1 MPTTSA
7 SAAARDAVD
16 QPTVDQLPLELTLAC
31 SRFARL
37 AIRGADVGV
46 SSVTWRIAAA
56 LDQRGELRVS
66 EIATLEQVTR
76 PSATTAVQRLEEAGL
91 VERRTDPSDSRSS
104 LVRLTERGSDQ
115 LREWRRRLSA
125 TVEGLLAD
133 LDDDD
138 RGALRRTA
146 EILYGILATAD
157 IAGGTEPLP
166 FGDHALGDAPTARA
180 AAASHH

>member
-1 MPTTSA
+1 MI
-7 SAAARDAVD
+7 
-16 QPTVDQLPLELTLAC
+16 DQLPLELTLAC

-56 LDQRGELRVS
+56 LDQRGELRIS

-104 LVRLTERGSDQ
+104 LVRLTERGADQ

-125 TVEGLLAD
+125 TVEVLLAD

-166 FGDHALGDAPTARA
+166 FGDLAHRVPTAREGA
-180 AAASHH
+180 PAPHR

>member
-1 MPTTSA
+1 VPTTSA
-7 SAAARDAVD
+7 SAARDAVD
-16 QPTVDQLPLELTLAC
+16 QPTADQLPLELTLAC

-166 FGDHALGDAPTARA
+166 FGDHALGHAPTARA